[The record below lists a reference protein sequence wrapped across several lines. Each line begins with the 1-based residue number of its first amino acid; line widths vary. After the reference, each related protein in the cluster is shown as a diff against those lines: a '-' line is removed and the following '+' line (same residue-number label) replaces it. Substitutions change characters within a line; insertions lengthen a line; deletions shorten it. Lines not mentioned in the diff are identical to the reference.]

1 MNPRSI
7 PLWGAHPCKAGEI
20 LHVRSEIIAVR
31 TPLARLCDGSA
42 AGSSSAA
49 SHCCRLN
56 VPAHAR
62 NGGGGMLCCPA
73 CGLTLDE
80 VGKHGRRVETTQ
92 TTRLGGFSSCRS
104 SPACLSYCVHVIGG
118 QQQTCLASFHGSW
131 SWRSGMRVSSCLL
144 EAGVWRRAVGGR
156 IHQVLFVGR
165 TPGARSS
172 TGGSPANLPLGPTP
186 AGSGG
191 SFCNVA
197 LGLPQPPH
205 NQDPSGPL

>member
-1 MNPRSI
+1 M
-7 PLWGAHPCKAGEI
+7 
-20 LHVRSEIIAVR
+20 R
-31 TPLARLCDGSA
+31 TPQARLCDGSA
-42 AGSSSAA
+42 AGSSSATSRRA
-49 SHCCRLN
+49 GSTCRVMRVMEGAGCSAALL
-56 VPAHAR
+56 
-62 NGGGGMLCCPA
+62 LCCSA
-73 CGLTLDE
+73 CGSTLDE

-92 TTRLGGFSSCRS
+92 TTRLGGFSSCRH
-104 SPACLSYCVHVIGG
+104 SPACLSYCAHVIGG
-118 QQQTCLASFHGSW
+118 RQQTCLASFHSSNSWSW

-156 IHQVLFVGR
+156 IHQVVFVGR

-172 TGGSPANLPLGPTP
+172 TGGSPANLPLEPTP

-205 NQDPSGPL
+205 NEDPSGPL